1 MKPRRRLCANQAS
14 DDPSVVI
21 LVHGTFAG
29 ASQDRGNKW
38 WQAGSTTARQ
48 LQARLPGHVEVASD
62 AMVFHWSGENSERAR
77 SRAASDLLKF
87 VEPLETQ
94 GIPYHLVGH
103 SHGGSVIWNMLK
115 LATIQHRSLER
126 LRTWTTVGTPFL
138 QHCGRN
144 PWNPINLLLLLVGFL
159 LLRPAYRT
167 LKHLSILLWNAAL
180 GKREAFLLSNSESA
194 NLQNFF
200 DYPILSFLRWTG
212 IRVVEVPQGVE
223 VGAYDPDGP
232 LSVAGYLF
240 TTREGLFMFCMAI
253 CAAYLFLIIGLMCIR
268 PVIESFRIRAEY
280 QLEDDAFA
288 TYQSRWLGI
297 WSPDDEAING
307 LRATLDIAVSFLGKL
322 QPRERVF
329 LSDNLNLLASPIFWV
344 FAPLYNFLVH
354 PIADRSIRSIV
365 ARSAQGND
373 RPTANV
379 IDVSPCPFG
388 ALKKLAPPIP
398 DSLNNELLASADE
411 AAGDVAPKLRRLLG
425 GPSFT
430 SGLESFS
437 KDLAGSELI
446 HTAYFE
452 HPKVLDLVACNIA
465 WGTNEHAMRV
475 LLERMPRDLANWFAG
490 AKSHLITD
498 IATLS
503 GSPWLP
509 SLGRTPPKQAA

>member
-1 MKPRRRLCANQAS
+1 MKPRRRLYAAHAS
-14 DDPSVVI
+14 DDPAVVI

-29 ASQDRGNKW
+29 AKQDKGNKW
-38 WQAGSTTARQ
+38 WQSGSTTARQ
-48 LQARLPGHVEVASD
+48 LQARLPEHVEVASD
-62 AMVFHWSGENSERAR
+62 AMVFHWSGDNSERAR
-77 SRAASDLLKF
+77 SKAASDLLKF
-87 VEPLETQ
+87 VEPLETK

-115 LATIQHRSLER
+115 LATIQKRSLER

-144 PWNPINLLLLLVGFL
+144 PWNPVNILLLLVGFL

-167 LKHLSILLWNAAL
+167 MKHLSLLMWNAAV
-180 GKREAFLLSNSESA
+180 GNREAFLLSKTESA
-194 NLQNFF
+194 NLNNFV

-212 IRVVEVPQGVE
+212 IRVVEVPHGVE
-223 VGAYDPDGP
+223 IGAYDPNGP

-240 TTREGLFMFCMAI
+240 TTREGLFLFTMAI
-253 CAAYLFLIIGLMCIR
+253 CAAYVFLIIGLMCIR

-288 TYQSRWLGI
+288 AYQSRWLGI

-307 LRATLDIAVSFLGKL
+307 LRATLDITVSFLGKL

-329 LSDNLNLLASPIFWV
+329 LSDNLNLLASPIFWIL
-344 FAPLYNFLVH
+344 APIYNIFVH

-373 RPTANV
+373 RPTANI

-388 ALKKLAPPIP
+388 SLKKLAPPIP
-398 DSLNNELLASADE
+398 DSLNQELLASADK
-411 AAGDVAPKLRRLLG
+411 AAGDIAPKLRRLLG

-430 SGLESFS
+430 NGLESFS

-446 HTAYFE
+446 HTAYFD
-452 HPKVLDLVACNIA
+452 HPKVLDLIACNIA
-465 WGTNEHAMRV
+465 WGTHEHAMRS
-475 LLERMPRDLANWFAG
+475 LLDRLPQELSSWFANT
-490 AKSHLITD
+490 KSHLITEVTSTSYSLW
-498 IATLS
+498 IPT
-503 GSPWLP
+503 
-509 SLGRTPPKQAA
+509 LGRDHEQRAA